1 MTQPQPYGA
10 PQSVPAPAPY
20 GQPQQPAYPQQPQPA
35 YQQPGY
41 TPNAYAST
49 PYQQPGAPQPGK
61 GMAITSLV
69 LGIVSIVFWFFFTP
83 GGVICGIV
91 GLILGIMAKSKG
103 FSGGMQTG
111 GLVTSIIG
119 TALCAI
125 SLVAC
130 LACLGSVGVGLESLG
145 SM

>member
-1 MTQPQPYGA
+1 M
-10 PQSVPAPAPY
+10 PAPAPY
-20 GQPQQPAYPQQPQPA
+20 GQPQQPAYPQQPQPS